1 MLITSH
7 HHCES
12 CKTHTLI
19 IILTVAILLLSKEVG
34 EMEQAQ
40 IHNGSYLYSVATN
53 TAAKK
58 RY

>member
-19 IILTVAILLLSKEVG
+19 IILTVAILLSKEVG

-40 IHNGSYLYSVATN
+40 IHNGSYLYCVATN